1 MEELLLSDDGYLQ
14 NDVDIGDTF
23 FDALFF
29 NVNPQEEEEEEEEE
43 EGEDVD
49 TVAQERDL
57 IGFLTGRRHSGLDRA
72 TSSVEEEELYELAQ

>member
-29 NVNPQEEEEEEEEE
+29 NVNPQEEEEEE

>member
-1 MEELLLSDDGYLQ
+1 MSILMEELLLSDDGYLQ

-29 NVNPQEEEEEEEEE
+29 NGNPQEEEE
-43 EGEDVD
+43 EDVD

-57 IGFLTGRRHSGLDRA
+57 IGILTGRRHSGAARA